1 MLPNLFQFIR
11 LFVLQVDRSLERVK
25 KLCSVC
31 ASNFPSNYVI
41 QLNFEP
47 VFFLCACVNTL
58 FHSPYCAAV
67 DPKKEILDRTYV
79 RKTIMLST
87 LIGSIPVATHVGSK
101 ADDLPLRN
109 CPAFHIAF
117 QTF

>member
-1 MLPNLFQFIR
+1 LLPNLFQFIR
-11 LFVLQVDRSLERVK
+11 LFVLQVDRSLEWVK

-47 VFFLCACVNTL
+47 VFFYVRVSIPCSAV
-58 FHSPYCAAV
+58 V

-109 CPAFHIAF
+109 CPAFHIALKLF
-117 QTF
+117 